1 MKIVLVT
8 SLIFSGIFSFSNLSA
23 QSVCSEGQAS
33 EHSMPWKNLDNLSM
47 VAKNAISKQQYPF
60 VKTRVDKIAE
70 IIRRAYPKPVGLESQ
85 LKRRIDGEG
94 EHYEYRAELS
104 GMNAPI
110 RYSAEAWFFSLLCDK
125 TGKVSREGE
134 TGTQVMAHVNWL
146 EDFMDPVDGNFDG
159 LQLENKQKL
168 YFMPYKVGELQGY
181 PVYNPKLLTFDKRR
195 QESVYDAN
203 RPEESILLVR
213 DDRLPVRPVT
223 RQEYLNA
230 LKRAEEKNL
239 ADAETHAK
247 EMQDVLKQSLADYD
261 KMKFNSEV
269 EREKAKSG
277 AKKDVENGLKHSASY
292 ILKHKKN
299 IAQIDDLLRS
309 FNAEEL
315 KKQAM
320 VQDVSVITTKS
331 DIAEEF
337 KKQELKGRP
346 VVTHDFNYFDPKLPR
361 HAIQFIQVFFKYE
374 TLVRLIAKPKMIKE
388 VKETLDLKAMHA
400 LLEKSVG

>member
-1 MKIVLVT
+1 MKIVSVLF
-8 SLIFSGIFSFSNLSA
+8 LFGIFSFKNISA
-23 QSVCSEGQAS
+23 QSACSEGQAS
-33 EHSMPWKNLDNLSM
+33 EHSIPWKNLDNLSM
-47 VAKNAISKQQYPF
+47 ADKNAITKQQYPLI
-60 VKTRVDKIAE
+60 KTRVDKIAE
-70 IIRRAYPKPVGLESQ
+70 IIKRSYPNPVGLESQ

-104 GMNAPI
+104 GKNAPL

-125 TGKVSREGE
+125 NGKVSREGE
-134 TGTQVMAHVNWL
+134 TGTQVVAHVNWL

-203 RPEESILLVR
+203 RPEESILLVKG
-213 DDRLPVRPVT
+213 DRLPVRPVT

-230 LKRAEEKNL
+230 LKRAEEKSL
-239 ADAETHAK
+239 ADAEAHLK
-247 EMQDVLKQSLADYD
+247 KMQDVLKESLADYD
-261 KMKFNSEV
+261 KMKFNSEA
-269 EREKAKSG
+269 EREKAKAG
-277 AKKDVENGLKHSASY
+277 AKKEVENGSKHSASY
-292 ILKHKKN
+292 ISKHKKN
-299 IAQIDDLLRS
+299 IAQIEELFRS
-309 FNAEEL
+309 YNAEEL
-315 KKQAM
+315 KKQAV
-320 VQDVSVITTKS
+320 VQDVSQITTKA

-346 VVTHDFNYFDPKLPR
+346 VVTHDFTYFDPKLPR
-361 HAIQFIQVFFKYE
+361 HAVQFIQVFFKYE

-388 VKETLDLKAMHA
+388 VKEKLDLKAMHG
-400 LLEKSVG
+400 LLEESAS

>member
-1 MKIVLVT
+1 MKIVSVLF
-8 SLIFSGIFSFSNLSA
+8 LFGIFSFKNISA
-23 QSVCSEGQAS
+23 QSACSEGQAF
-33 EHSMPWKNLDNLSM
+33 EHSMLWKNLDNLSM
-47 VAKNAISKQQYPF
+47 ADKNAITKQQYPF
-60 VKTRVDKIAE
+60 IKTRVDKIAE
-70 IIRRAYPKPVGLESQ
+70 IIKRSYPNPVGLESQ

-104 GMNAPI
+104 GKNAPL

-125 TGKVSREGE
+125 NGKVSREGE
-134 TGTQVMAHVNWL
+134 TGTQVVAHVNWL

-203 RPEESILLVR
+203 RPEESILLVKG
-213 DDRLPVRPVT
+213 DRLPVRPVT

-230 LKRAEEKNL
+230 LKRAEEKSL
-239 ADAETHAK
+239 ADAEAHLK
-247 EMQDVLKQSLADYD
+247 KMQDVLKESLADYD
-261 KMKFNSEV
+261 KMKFNSEA
-269 EREKAKSG
+269 EREKAKAG
-277 AKKDVENGLKHSASY
+277 AKKEVENGSKHSASY
-292 ILKHKKN
+292 ISKHKKN
-299 IAQIDDLLRS
+299 IAQIDALLKS
-309 FNAEEL
+309 FNTDDL
-315 KKQAM
+315 NKQAI
-320 VQDVSVITTKS
+320 VHDVSVITTKA

-346 VVTHDFNYFDPKLPR
+346 VVTHDFTYFDPKLPR
-361 HAIQFIQVFFKYE
+361 HAVQFIQVFFKYE

-388 VKETLDLKAMHA
+388 VKEKLDLKAMHA
-400 LLEKSVG
+400 LLEESAS

>member
-1 MKIVLVT
+1 MKIFLFT
-8 SLIFSGIFSFSNLSA
+8 ALILSANFYSLNISA
-23 QSVCSEGQAS
+23 QSGCSEGQAS
-33 EHSMPWKNLDNLSM
+33 EQSMPWKNLDNLSM
-47 VAKNAISKQQYPF
+47 VDKNVISKQQYPLI
-60 VKTRVDKIAE
+60 KTRVDKIAE
-70 IIRRAYPKPVGLESQ
+70 IIKRSYPNPVGLESQ

-104 GMNAPI
+104 GKNAPI

-181 PVYNPKLLTFDKRR
+181 PVYNPKLLTIDKRR

-213 DDRLPVRPVT
+213 GDRLPVRPVS
-223 RQEYLNA
+223 RYEYLNA

-239 ADAETHAK
+239 SDAEAHLRK
-247 EMQDVLKQSLADYD
+247 MQDVLKESLAEYD
-261 KMKFNSEV
+261 KMKFNSET
-269 EREKAKSG
+269 EREKAKAG
-277 AKKDVENGLKHSASY
+277 AKKDVENGSKHSASY
-292 ILKHKKN
+292 ISKHKKN
-299 IAQIDDLLRS
+299 VAQIEELLRS
-309 FNAEEL
+309 YNAEEL
-315 KKQAM
+315 KKQAI
-320 VQDVSVITTKS
+320 VEDVSVITTKA
-331 DIAEEF
+331 DLAEEF

-346 VVTHDFNYFDPKLPR
+346 VVTHDFNYFDPELPR
-361 HAIQFIQVFFKYE
+361 HAVQFIQVFFKYE

-388 VKETLDLKAMHA
+388 VKEKLDLKAMHA
-400 LLEKSVG
+400 LLEKSAS

>member
-1 MKIVLVT
+1 MKIVSVLF
-8 SLIFSGIFSFSNLSA
+8 LFGIFSFKNISA
-23 QSVCSEGQAS
+23 QSACSEGQAS
-33 EHSMPWKNLDNLSM
+33 EHSIPWKNLDNLSM
-47 VAKNAISKQQYPF
+47 ADKNAITKQQYPLI
-60 VKTRVDKIAE
+60 KTRVDKIAE
-70 IIRRAYPKPVGLESQ
+70 IIKRSYPNPVGLESQ

-104 GMNAPI
+104 GKNAPL

-125 TGKVSREGE
+125 NGKVSREGE
-134 TGTQVMAHVNWL
+134 TGTQVVAHVNWL

-203 RPEESILLVR
+203 RPEESILLVKG
-213 DDRLPVRPVT
+213 DRLPVRPVT

-230 LKRAEEKNL
+230 LKRAEEKSI
-239 ADAETHAK
+239 ADAEAHLK
-247 EMQDVLKQSLADYD
+247 KMQDVLKESLADYD
-261 KMKFNSEV
+261 KMKFNSEA
-269 EREKAKSG
+269 EREKAKAG
-277 AKKDVENGLKHSASY
+277 AKKEVENGSKHSASY
-292 ILKHKKN
+292 ISKHKKN
-299 IAQIDDLLRS
+299 ITQIDALLKS
-309 FNAEEL
+309 FNTDDL
-315 KKQAM
+315 NKQAI
-320 VQDVSVITTKS
+320 VHDVSVITTKA

-346 VVTHDFNYFDPKLPR
+346 VVTHDFTYFDPKLPR
-361 HAIQFIQVFFKYE
+361 HAVQFIQVFFKYE

-388 VKETLDLKAMHA
+388 VKEKLDLKAMHA
-400 LLEKSVG
+400 LLEESAS